1 MARFVVVGS
10 SWVYGNFSIIEGDVM
25 ALIVAVKE
33 LLGRDFTNV
42 ICETD
47 SKTVAD
53 VIYHS

>member
-1 MARFVVVGS
+1 MVRFVVVGS

-33 LLGRDFTNV
+33 LVGRDSTNV